1 MRKAVQALAR
11 TPEDTWTAY
20 RRHFYAM
27 VSELDRNIGRIVDS
41 VASAGL
47 TDRTIFVVTADHG
60 DYLGDHNMAGKSA
73 IPYDGAMRIPLILSG
88 AGVPKASRADEV
100 CEIVDVMPT
109 LLELAGLPLPKG
121 NQGLSQIP
129 VMHGGKGKKLA
140 FMQSPGD
147 TIIRLQNS
155 EFWYLA
161 IGDNGLV
168 VM

>member
-60 DYLGDHNMAGKSA
+60 DYLGDPNMTGKSA
-73 IPYDGAMRIPLILSG
+73 IPYDGAMRIPLIFSG
-88 AGVPKASRADEV
+88 PGVPRQSRTGEV
-100 CEIVDVMPT
+100 CEIVGAIPT
-109 LLELAGLPLPKG
+109 LLELSCLPLPKG
-121 NQGLSQIP
+121 HQGASQGR
-129 VMHGGKGKKLA
+129 VRRVCQVKE
-140 FMQSPGD
+140 FDYMQAPG
-147 TIIRLQNS
+147 N
-155 EFWYLA
+155 
-161 IGDNGLV
+161 
-168 VM
+168 